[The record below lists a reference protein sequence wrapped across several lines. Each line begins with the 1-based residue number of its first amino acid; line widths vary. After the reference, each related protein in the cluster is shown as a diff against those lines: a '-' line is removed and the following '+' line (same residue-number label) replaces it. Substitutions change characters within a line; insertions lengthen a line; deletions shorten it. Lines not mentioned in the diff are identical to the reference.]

1 MSIDDSEPQQPP
13 LSSSS
18 RRRTRSSGP
27 PRTPEDRRLQPPP
40 SWSTET
46 QGEGPPSANTRS
58 GRRTLSV
65 STTTSAQTTSA
76 STSGSFR
83 SSTRR
88 RQLLLQKLETGR
100 ASLSDSSATGIS
112 GSITAPASSSK
123 ASGHQQPVA
132 SSSQIATGS
141 NPLLGAPTVRLGR
154 SQSLSQL
161 SQVVTVPVTQARSS
175 EATTGQVDVLTTVET
190 SLGGHRSPTRFTE
203 ESSSTYQS
211 PDSESESA
219 QFEFSSRRAP
229 PAQDQAI
236 GLEQVRL
243 MADIRRTMPLRQDR
257 GAPTFT
263 GEAGLLSRYLEDVEE
278 LTEACAKTGERI
290 RYAKYYCD
298 PANEQAFQSIEEGLG
313 ADVTWAAFKEALKT
327 QYTVQ
332 EVAMPICLRFEPW
345 RTRFGRRQ
353 GRGSDLSRT
362 L

>member
-1 MSIDDSEPQQPP
+1 MSIDDSEPQRPP
-13 LSSSS
+13 LSSS

-58 GRRTLSV
+58 GRQTPSV

-112 GSITAPASSSK
+112 GSITAPASSSR

-132 SSSQIATGS
+132 SSSQTATGS
-141 NPLLGAPTVRLGR
+141 SPSLGAPTVRLGR
-154 SQSLSQL
+154 SQSLSRL

-219 QFEFSSRRAP
+219 QFEFMTVRSRP
-229 PAQDQAI
+229 QGQD
-236 GLEQVRL
+236 
-243 MADIRRTMPLRQDR
+243 
-257 GAPTFT
+257 
-263 GEAGLLSRYLEDVEE
+263 
-278 LTEACAKTGERI
+278 
-290 RYAKYYCD
+290 
-298 PANEQAFQSIEEGLG
+298 
-313 ADVTWAAFKEALKT
+313 
-327 QYTVQ
+327 
-332 EVAMPICLRFEPW
+332 
-345 RTRFGRRQ
+345 
-353 GRGSDLSRT
+353 
-362 L
+362 

>member
-1 MSIDDSEPQQPP
+1 MEHRNPRGRPSIREYSIRTPDSFSLYHHIGSDNISIDFRLVSEFNSPETVIVTETRDRTSISIRFQCDRHLRIDHSASLELQGFRTSATSRLIVSDRHWVEPIAWRPDSQIKEITVSVAA
-13 LSSSS
+13 LSGRHSPSD
-18 RRRTRSSGP
+18 SGP
-27 PRTPEDRRLQPPP
+27 EFR
-40 SWSTET
+40 S
-46 QGEGPPSANTRS
+46 NNRS
-58 GRRTLSV
+58 GRRTNN
-65 STTTSAQTTSA
+65 
-76 STSGSFR
+76 
-83 SSTRR
+83 RR
-88 RQLLLQKLETGR
+88 
-100 ASLSDSSATGIS
+100 
-112 GSITAPASSSK
+112 
-123 ASGHQQPVA
+123 
-132 SSSQIATGS
+132 
-141 NPLLGAPTVRLGR
+141 N
-154 SQSLSQL
+154 QS
-161 SQVVTVPVTQARSS
+161 R
-175 EATTGQVDVLTTVET
+175 
-190 SLGGHRSPTRFTE
+190 RSPQPNQFTE
-203 ESSSTYQS
+203 ESNSTYQS

-219 QFEFSSRRAP
+219 QFEFLSRQAP

-332 EVAMPICLRFEPW
+332 EVARP
-345 RTRFGRRQ
+345 
-353 GRGSDLSRT
+353 T